1 MPAQPAHSF
10 LSAATSLQTL
20 LQQAQKLLALQETW
34 SEITPRPLATASR
47 VGAVSR
53 QTLVVYTNNGAVA
66 AKLKQIA
73 PTLLAKLQARGIEVT
88 AIRIDVQVAPPAPGK
103 KPKDLSVSPN
113 ALSSLN
119 KLEESLADSPLKSA
133 LQNLI
138 QRHSNS
144 AKN

>member
-34 SEITPRPLATASR
+34 GEITPKPLAAASR

-73 PTLLAKLQARGIEVT
+73 PTLLAKLQARGVEVT
-88 AIRIDVQVAPPAPGK
+88 AIRIDVQVVPPAPGK

-133 LQNLI
+133 LQSLI

-144 AKN
+144 TKD